1 MTLNTSGRRAHWLT
15 PNHRAHTPVR
25 VIWLDTETYPEP
37 HPDGGERHVL
47 EFGWASYRRRHR
59 DRAWSQREWLRFE
72 DPSTFWDWALG
83 KSHPRTSLT
92 MLAHNAAYDQTVLQ
106 AFTQLPERGWVL
118 KNAVYDSPPFLM
130 TFKLGN
136 QTLRLWDTLNWWRT
150 SLANLGEKV
159 GREKLER
166 PEDWAKSKR
175 DDEYC
180 RRDVEIIEKATLE
193 WWDFLRRYDLGSA
206 APTLAAQALTTFRH
220 RYLTHRLLCDDN
232 EESHELSRAAYSG
245 GRVECFRIGRVKG
258 PLTLFDV
265 RSMYPYVMRE
275 ENYPTVLRGVY
286 KRVGLDELRSLM
298 RDASVIAEVDI
309 ETDEPVYPFRN
320 DGRLLFPVGR
330 FRVSLSTPELVYAL
344 GRGHVSCVS
353 RVAVYSQA
361 PIFTAFVDELYK
373 LRVEAR
379 KSGNDFYAWHLRL
392 LMNSLYG
399 KFGQVMKKDVH
410 IGVTPDLTPR
420 VWVEYDVE
428 TGESRKIRAFAGQLH
443 ELEVGGESWWSHPAI
458 AAHVTAYA
466 RLHLW
471 RLIREAGRRDV
482 AYCDTDSL
490 LVSGRGAARLQARWI
505 GDALGK
511 LQIEATM
518 PEALI
523 HGPKDYVMGEKK
535 RTKGVRQTAVWIGPN
550 TVEQDHWFGLKG
562 LVATGDVSA
571 PRVKRITKH
580 LARIYRKGKTLPGGR
595 TRPWRLPDE
604 FGAWRS

>member
-1 MTLNTSGRRAHWLT
+1 MSKARRPHWLT
-15 PNHRAHTPVR
+15 SNHRANTPVR
-25 VIWLDTETYPEP
+25 VIWLDTETTSEP

-47 EFGWASYRRRHR
+47 EFGWALYRRRHR
-59 DRAWSQREWLRFE
+59 DRAWSKREWQRFE
-72 DPSTFWDWALG
+72 DPDTFWDWALAH
-83 KSHPRTSLT
+83 SHPRTSLT

-106 AFTQLPERGWVL
+106 AFTILPERGWVL
-118 KNAVYDSPPFLM
+118 KSAVYDSPPFLM
-130 TFKLGN
+130 TFKLGTR
-136 QTLRLWDTLNWWRT
+136 TLRLWDTLNWWRT

-166 PEDWAKSKR
+166 PEDWYGAKR

-193 WWDFLRRYDLGSA
+193 WWDFLRRYDLGSV

-232 EESHELSRAAYSG
+232 EESHDMARAAYSG
-245 GRVECFRIGRVKG
+245 GRVECFRIGRVAG

-275 ENYPTVLRGVY
+275 EKYPTVLRGVY
-286 KRVGLDELRSLM
+286 KRTNLDELRDLM
-298 RDASVIAEVDI
+298 SEASVVAEVDL
-309 ETDEPVYPFRN
+309 ETDEPVYPFRS
-320 DGRLLFPVGR
+320 DGYLLFPTGA
-330 FRVSLSTPELVYAL
+330 FRATLSTPELVYAL
-344 GRGHVSCVS
+344 GCGHVSRVI

-361 PIFTAFVDELYK
+361 SIFRSFVDELYK

-379 KSGNDFYAWHLRL
+379 DAGNDFYAWHLRL

-399 KFGQVMKKDVH
+399 KFGQVMRKDVH
-410 IGVTPDLTPR
+410 IGHTEDLTPR
-420 VWVEYDVE
+420 VWVEIDVE
-428 TGESRKIRAFAGQLH
+428 TGETRKIRAFAGQLH

-471 RLIREAGRRDV
+471 RLIREAGVRDV

-490 LVSGRGAARLQARWI
+490 LVSERGALRLQGQWI
-505 GDALGK
+505 GDGLGK
-511 LQIEATM
+511 LQVEATM
-518 PEALI
+518 LEAMI
-523 HGPKDYVMGEKK
+523 HGPKDYVMGPKR
-535 RTKGVRQTAVWIGPN
+535 RTKGVRQNAVWTGPN

-562 LVATGDVSA
+562 LVATGDISA
-571 PRVKRITKH
+571 PRVKRITKR
-580 LARIYRKGKTLPGGR
+580 LARVYKKGKTLPGGR
-595 TRPWRLPDE
+595 TRPWRLPAE
-604 FGAWRS
+604 FGSWRP